1 MLTLKGG
8 GETTPPPPYID
19 SELYNQFI
27 SIFFIFFFQMRT
39 KKVGGMIVADY
50 NKEEWEKFNRQFLE
64 GQFASYVECPLT
76 RRCKWLYSYV
86 KSMEE

>member
-1 MLTLKGG
+1 M
-8 GETTPPPPYID
+8 
-19 SELYNQFI
+19 
-27 SIFFIFFFQMRT
+27 
-39 KKVGGMIVADY
+39 ADY

-76 RRCKWLYSYV
+76 RRCKWLYRYV